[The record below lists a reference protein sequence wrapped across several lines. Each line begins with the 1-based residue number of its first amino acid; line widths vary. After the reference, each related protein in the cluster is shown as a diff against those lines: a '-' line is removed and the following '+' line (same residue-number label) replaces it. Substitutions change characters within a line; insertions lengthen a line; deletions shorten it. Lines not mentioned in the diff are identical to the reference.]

1 MSMKINEER
10 RTKLVEVLADVLNR
24 LCERNDRFMK
34 NNTPVTRFH
43 ALRPPQITI
52 KFYLQRIAKYSSCSE
67 ECFILALIYID
78 RLIRRN
84 GKFLVNSLN
93 VHRLVITSVM
103 LGAKFFDDQYFN
115 NKYFGKVGGVSGRE
129 MNLLEIEFLF
139 MINFDLFVEIGLYKM
154 YNKRLMTHS
163 ETLRLE
169 SAEQSG
175 EDTRIE
181 VKEVDS
187 ISAAFSKEPIAIE
200 VKQRVSECSNHVSSI
215 QPTLGSPSS
224 AAASVMPQKMKRSTS
239 GSSVPKVRHYSTQRC
254 TPPSPKFLTTNNQ
267 IHMEMH

>member
-1 MSMKINEER
+1 MKINKER
-10 RTKLVEVLADVLNR
+10 RAKLVEVLADVLNR
-24 LCERNDRFMK
+24 LCDRNDRFIK
-34 NNTPVTRFH
+34 NITPVTRFH

-139 MINFDLFVEIGLYKM
+139 MINFDLFVKIDLYKM

-175 EDTRIE
+175 DDKVIE
-181 VKEVDS
+181 VKEAASV
-187 ISAAFSKEPIAIE
+187 SAVVSKEPIAKE
-200 VKQRVSECSNHVSSI
+200 VKEKAPESRHHVSSRI
-215 QPTLGSPSS
+215 PIAGSSS
-224 AAASVMPQKMKRSTS
+224 LTAASGIPEMVKRSTS
-239 GSSVPKVRHYSTQRC
+239 GSPGLKVRHYTTQRC
-254 TPPSPKFLTTNNQ
+254 TPPSPKFLKTNNQ